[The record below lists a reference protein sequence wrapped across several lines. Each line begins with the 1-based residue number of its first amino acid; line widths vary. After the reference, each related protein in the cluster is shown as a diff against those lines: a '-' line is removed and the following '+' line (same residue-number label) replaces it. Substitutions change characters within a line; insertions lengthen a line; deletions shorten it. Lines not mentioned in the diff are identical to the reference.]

1 MKKKLRKHSLQKK
14 TGLIQDCK
22 QAFSLYT
29 TSTKFMK
36 LIRLK
41 FCSFVLQMTVFMILR
56 EAFLK
61 IDNIE
66 VIKCLK
72 LTVFKCKNNL

>member
-1 MKKKLRKHSLQKK
+1 MTDEKKSCANIHYKK

-66 VIKCLK
+66 VIKSLK
-72 LTVFKCKNNL
+72 LTV

>member
-1 MKKKLRKHSLQKK
+1 MTDEKKVAQTFTTKK
-14 TGLIQDCK
+14 TGVIQDCK

-66 VIKCLK
+66 VIKSLK
-72 LTVFKCKNNL
+72 LTV

>member
-1 MKKKLRKHSLQKK
+1 
-14 TGLIQDCK
+14 
-22 QAFSLYT
+22 
-29 TSTKFMK
+29 MK